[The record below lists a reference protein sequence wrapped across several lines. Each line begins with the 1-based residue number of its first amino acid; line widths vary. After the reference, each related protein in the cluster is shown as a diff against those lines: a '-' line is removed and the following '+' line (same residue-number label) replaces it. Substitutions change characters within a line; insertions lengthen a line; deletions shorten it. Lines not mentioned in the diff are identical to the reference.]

1 MQNRRVVVTGLGA
14 LTPIG
19 NDVDAFWTALL
30 EGKSGAG
37 PITNFDATK
46 FKTRFACEIKD
57 FNVTEVLGDRRLE
70 RRTDKFVQYALAASD
85 QAVKDAGLD
94 TISDEVKDDI
104 GVMWS
109 SGIGGLESLQQE
121 IEKFKDG
128 DGTPRFS
135 PLLVPKMIVD
145 AAAGN
150 ISIRHKFKGITAA
163 VVTACAS
170 ATHAASFAFDQIRFG
185 RADVILVGGSEASVT
200 EVGVGAFGALKALS
214 KRNEDPTIA
223 SRPYDKNRDGFVLG
237 EGAGA
242 IVLEEYEH
250 AKARGAKIYA
260 ELVGSAITSD
270 AYHITA
276 PDPEGAGAAKVMA
289 KALECGGLTTSDI
302 DYINTHGTSTPLG
315 DLMEIKAIEKV
326 FGEDAFDLNISSTKS
341 MTGHLL
347 GAAGAIESVIC
358 IKAICEGVVPPTT
371 NHEETDPEI
380 NPKLN
385 LTPNQPQKR
394 EVRAALS
401 NSFGFGG
408 HNSTIIFKKFEE

>member
-1 MQNRRVVVTGLGA
+1 MTGLGA

-19 NDVDAFWTALL
+19 NTVEDFWSAVIA
-30 EGKSGAG
+30 GKSGAG
-37 PITNFDATK
+37 PITQFDASQ
-46 FKTRFACEIKD
+46 FKTRFACELKG
-57 FNVTEVLGDRRLE
+57 FNAAEVLGDRRLA
-70 RRTDKFVQYALAASD
+70 RRTDRFVQYALAASKEAIEDSGLGELD
-85 QAVKDAGLD
+85 QSVKD
-94 TISDEVKDDI
+94 EI
-104 GVMWS
+104 GVLWS
-109 SGIGGLESLQQE
+109 SGIGGLQSLQGE
-121 IEKFKDG
+121 IEKFKEG

-150 ISIRHKFKGITAA
+150 ISIANNFKGPTAA
-163 VVTACAS
+163 IVTACAS
-170 ATHAASFAFDQIRFG
+170 TTHAASIGFDLIRIG
-185 RADVILVGGSEASVT
+185 RSDIIVVGGSEASIIET
-200 EVGVGAFGALKALS
+200 GVGAFGALKALS
-214 KRNEDPTIA
+214 KRNEEPEKA

-242 IVLEEYEH
+242 IILEEYEH
-250 AKARGAKIYA
+250 AKARGATIYA

-276 PDPEGAGAAKVMA
+276 PDPEGAGAAKVMS
-289 KALECGGLTTSDI
+289 KALACAGMQPQDI

-315 DLMEIKAIEKV
+315 DIMEIKAIEQV
-326 FGEDAFDLNISSTKS
+326 FGEHTPQINISSTKS

-358 IKAICEGVVPPTT
+358 IKAITEGVVPPTI
-371 NHEETDPEI
+371 NLDELDPEI
-380 NPKLN
+380 NAALN
-385 LTPNQPQKR
+385 LTPNTAQKR
-394 EVRAALS
+394 EVKASLS